1 MSLLIKK
8 EISQRK
14 NFKTNRVRRHQRFNL
29 SSSVLVAE
37 FQNPDSMLMDKIIN
51 NIKQD
56 MKEKNKDEKKKE
68 NERGVNSI
76 WNSWII

>member
-14 NFKTNRVRRHQRFNL
+14 NFKANRVRRHQRFNL
-29 SSSVLVAE
+29 SSSLLVAE

-51 NIKQD
+51 NIKQE
-56 MKEKNKDEKKKE
+56 MKGKNEKKT
-68 NERGVNSI
+68 NGGPNS
-76 WNSWII
+76 

>member
-1 MSLLIKK
+1 MTLLIKR

-14 NFKTNRVRRHQRFNL
+14 NFKANRVRRHQRFNL
-29 SSSVLVAE
+29 RSSFQVAS

-56 MKEKNKDEKKKE
+56 MKGKNKDEKNKE

-76 WNSWII
+76 

>member
-14 NFKTNRVRRHQRFNL
+14 NFKANRVRRHQRFDL
-29 SSSVLVAE
+29 RSSSLVAE
-37 FQNPDSMLMDKIIN
+37 IQNPEARHMDKIIN

-56 MKEKNKDEKKKE
+56 MKGKNKNEKKKE

-76 WNSWII
+76 